1 MNIKKILLLST
12 MYACLLPVFGQ
23 QRAYSLDECI
33 EAALKNNA
41 RIKNAENE
49 LKMAREDKKEAFT
62 KYFPNISAAGTGF
75 LASEPL
81 VQMQMSPE
89 AGMSMLKDG
98 WAGGISAVLPVFTG
112 GQLVNGNKLAKTAV
126 VVKQLQKNMA
136 DDEVC
141 LTTEKYFWQVVM
153 LKEKLE
159 TLVAVEKQ
167 LDRIMIDVQ
176 ASLEAGL
183 VTRNDLLQV
192 QLRKNETQ
200 SGRIELENALSMSRS
215 LLGQYIG
222 VGADSI
228 DVNFRVEET
237 LPDCPES
244 YYCDHAAALPG
255 TDQYGMLQQNVAAAR
270 LQYKLAVGK
279 NLPTIAI
286 GGGYVYDNF
295 IMGQDQ
301 SFCVGFATVTV
312 PISGWWGGTHA
323 LKKHKLQVKNAE
335 ILLNDNKD
343 LLIIQMQ
350 HAWDSLNEAY
360 KQAEIAHLSI
370 EQSAENLRL
379 NTDYYKAGTVTMS
392 ELLEAQSLYRQSRD
406 KYVEAYTHYEL
417 KKREYLQ
424 FTGR

>member
-49 LKMAREDKKEAFT
+49 LKMAREDKKEVFT

-126 VVKQLQKNMA
+126 EVKQLQKNMA

-167 LDRIMIDVQ
+167 LDRIMMDVQ

-222 VGADSI
+222 VGLIVLMSI
-228 DVNFRVEET
+228 F
-237 LPDCPES
+237 
-244 YYCDHAAALPG
+244 G
-255 TDQYGMLQQNVAAAR
+255 
-270 LQYKLAVGK
+270 
-279 NLPTIAI
+279 
-286 GGGYVYDNF
+286 
-295 IMGQDQ
+295 
-301 SFCVGFATVTV
+301 
-312 PISGWWGGTHA
+312 
-323 LKKHKLQVKNAE
+323 
-335 ILLNDNKD
+335 
-343 LLIIQMQ
+343 
-350 HAWDSLNEAY
+350 
-360 KQAEIAHLSI
+360 
-370 EQSAENLRL
+370 
-379 NTDYYKAGTVTMS
+379 
-392 ELLEAQSLYRQSRD
+392 
-406 KYVEAYTHYEL
+406 
-417 KKREYLQ
+417 
-424 FTGR
+424 

>member
-126 VVKQLQKNMA
+126 EVKQLQKNMA

-167 LDRIMIDVQ
+167 LDRIMMDVQ

-215 LLGQYIG
+215 LLRQYIG

-312 PISGWWGGTHA
+312 PISGWWGGSHT

-379 NTDYYKAGTVTMS
+379 KYR
-392 ELLEAQSLYRQSRD
+392 LLQGGHCYHE
-406 KYVEAYTHYEL
+406 
-417 KKREYLQ
+417 
-424 FTGR
+424 

>member
-89 AGMSMLKDG
+89 ASMSMLKDG

-126 VVKQLQKNMA
+126 EVKQLQKNMA

-167 LDRIMIDVQ
+167 LDRIMMDVQ

-270 LQYKLAVGK
+270 LQYKLAIGK

-312 PISGWWGGTHA
+312 PISGWWGGSHA

-424 FTGR
+424 LTGR

>member
-49 LKMAREDKKEAFT
+49 LKMAREDKKEVFT

-126 VVKQLQKNMA
+126 EVKQLQKNMA

-167 LDRIMIDVQ
+167 LDRIMMDVQ

-406 KYVEAYTHYEL
+406 KYVEAYTAL
-417 KKREYLQ
+417 
-424 FTGR
+424 

>member
-126 VVKQLQKNMA
+126 EVKQLQKNMA

-167 LDRIMIDVQ
+167 LDRIMMDVQ

-406 KYVEAYTHYEL
+406 KYVEVYTHYEL

-424 FTGR
+424 LTGR